1 LSNKNIINK
10 KCNKYQRFGLPT
22 IAKTFGF
29 YPYFNIIYS
38 EQEPVVNMAEREV
51 IMLGSN
57 NYLGMTANPDVKKAA
72 INAIN
77 KYGSG
82 TTGSRLLNGTF
93 QIHVELEK
101 RLANFLGKED
111 CVIFSTGM
119 QANLG
124 ALSSLLSKKNEYV
137 ISDELNHASIID
149 GILLSRVKKDTKLIY
164 KHNDMDDLRNKIKK
178 VPKGKAMIVTEG
190 IFSMEGDICH
200 LNEIVEIAQEYKAF
214 IFLDDAH
221 SVGVL
226 GPNGR
231 GTAAHFKQTDK
242 VDLIMGTF
250 SKSFASCGG
259 YIAAS
264 KEICNWIRHT
274 SRAFIFSASLP
285 PANCATVLAVLDIIE
300 RDESYSK
307 KVLELALRMKKG
319 LNDAGFNTG
328 NAQTPIIPVII
339 GKQMLTFK
347 FFKKLFFRKPRG
359 VFTNPV
365 RPPAVPKGRELLRT
379 SYMASMNNDIIDEGI
394 DIFSEVGK
402 NLRIIK

>member
-1 LSNKNIINK
+1 MTRNNSINK
-10 KCNKYQRFGLPT
+10 KCRRYQRIGLPT

-38 EQEPVVNMAEREV
+38 EQEPIVNMDEREV

-57 NYLGMTANPDVKKAA
+57 NYLGMTANPYVKEASIK
-72 INAIN
+72 AIN

-93 QIHVELEK
+93 YIHVELEK
-101 RLANFLGKED
+101 RLAKFLGKED
-111 CVIFSTGM
+111 CVVFSTGM

-124 ALSSLLSKKNEYV
+124 ALSSLISKNDEYV

-149 GILLSRVKKDTKLIY
+149 GIKLSKIKKDIKIIY

-178 VPKGKAMIVTEG
+178 VPNGKAMIVTEG
-190 IFSMEGDICH
+190 IFSMEGDICP
-200 LNEIVEIAQEYKAF
+200 LDEIVEIAEENNAL

-226 GPNGR
+226 GSNGR
-231 GTAAHFKQTDK
+231 GTAAHFNLTNKID
-242 VDLIMGTF
+242 VIMGTF

-300 RDESYSK
+300 KDESYSK
-307 KVLELALRMKKG
+307 KVLDLALRMKRG
-319 LNDAGFNTG
+319 LTDAGFNTG
-328 NAQTPIIPVII
+328 NSQTPIIPVII
-339 GKQMLTFK
+339 GKQLRTFK
-347 FFKKLFFRKPRG
+347 IFKKLFFKKPRG

-394 DIFSEVGK
+394 DIFTEIGK
-402 NLRIIK
+402 KLRII